1 MFRKMVLFFTVLM
14 ISISIYS
21 GEIKTG
27 SVPGAVVYQGR
38 VEKDN
43 APLNG
48 LVHIIFKIYQYQT
61 GGTPLW
67 TSEEFLTEA
76 KSGIFSITFQPP
88 IDILSKG
95 NQLYLEVV
103 IEGEALSPREAI
115 ESVVYSLVAKKLEDG
130 SSVHFSSI
138 TVGSSS
144 SGRNE
149 KAVIMGGIYTDKVC
163 FKEDNSCVFGTNL
176 GSVSNLTELYSLT
189 NVNLKADVE
198 ARGVGSIIFYTSNTM
213 RAVMTNNG
221 NFGVGVE
228 TPSEKL
234 VVGGNSMINNDLTV
248 YGNLLLSGVLNNGVI
263 KGLNNDQINIG
274 SVNDRID
281 FVINGST
288 TVTVNGDR
296 LGIGV
301 ITPSEALD
309 VNGNIKT
316 NSIMTGSLITIS
328 NEIKSSSGENL
339 IIQNS
344 NLANVGIGTDT
355 PKAKLH
361 VGGSII
367 ADLGI
372 SASTAT
378 FTSDVEVQG
387 DFSANS
393 FGRKVSLSSTT
404 IYGEL
409 NVIGQFSLNNDEIA
423 TRGSTQTFTGQ
434 NTFLH
439 QLLISSNVFISGAI
453 GIGADGLRYTDTP
466 SYLQIG
472 DSYVVSSTATLY
484 MSAGANANSNINFY
498 RGLNRIASLGTDGN
512 NIQLKY
518 GNSNTQ
524 RVYLDDS
531 YFKLYKSTV
540 VISPSASD
548 TSPAIYV
555 DGNSNVGIG
564 TLSSSQERLNV
575 AGKIKLNGLG
585 SGIVFDDGTILT
597 SNNSISVGSIY
608 NPGTVFITANSDN
621 SGSNDS
627 MYFNMG
633 NNTAIFID
641 NASKVG
647 IGTVHPLVALDI
659 MGGDVKIGNTAI
671 YSPIRNG
678 NLMVEGDVVVDGT
691 FKQRSS
697 VPVEFTSL
705 SVSQNVYLSTSAGY
719 NTGIG
724 NQNPQHKL
732 DVTGDI
738 NLTGDLRSNG
748 NIILTSARGLENLS
762 SISSAGTINFSDL
775 QSNRLVATNG
785 SNNLVSVITAANLKS
800 SVTGTTGSA
809 GNLVFSNAPTL
820 TNITVTGWGNF
831 SGGITASSGT
841 FNQTGDYSIIT
852 SSGIKVGGT
861 GTLQVGGLIENSLVA
876 TDASKNLTSSIT
888 SANLA
893 LSVNGI
899 TGSAGN
905 LVFST
910 APTLTDITITGW
922 GNFSGGIT
930 ASSGTFTNTGDY
942 SIITSSGI
950 YIDTGT
956 INLNNSARIIN
967 VPNPQN
973 NQDVATKAYVDQGGE
988 DVSDRGAW
996 LKQGNNIIGSN
1007 NLGST
1012 NDKDV
1017 DFIRDGNTQFS
1028 MTSNG
1033 VAFSVPIISNYSITA
1048 SSGTFNQTGNY
1059 SIITSSG
1066 IKVGGTGTLQVG
1078 GLTANSLVAT
1088 DGSKNLT
1095 SGITAANLK
1104 DSVSGVTGSAG
1115 NLVFST
1121 APTLTNIS
1129 VTGWGNF
1136 SSGITAS
1143 SGTFTNTGDYSIKTS
1158 SGMNISAGTINLNN
1172 SAMIKNSPNPVD
1184 TQDVATKYY
1193 VDNLFGGGGT
1203 EPSAWIITGNNA
1215 GSGRVLGTTNPQS
1228 FNIISN
1234 NIPRITIGDTGI
1246 ITLLS
1251 NTLHTIFVNGITAS
1265 SGTFT
1270 KTGDYSIITSSGI
1283 KINSPGI
1290 IQIGGLAASR
1300 LVATDGS
1307 KNLTNSITS
1316 ANLALSVTDE
1326 TGSGSLVFNTNPSF
1340 TTGITVSGYGNF
1352 TGITASS
1359 GTFTNTGDYSIITS
1373 SGIQIKSQ
1381 GTLQISKYTT
1391 AGFVKN
1397 DANGNLNG
1405 GNSISAGDIT
1415 SGTLPI
1421 SRGGTNKSLVAA
1433 SGGVVWTDSDS
1444 MEVTNAGTVGQV
1456 LLSGGAASPTWG
1468 TLGLNYGGTGANLSG
1483 ASDLPI
1489 KKSGSSLTAAAID
1502 LSGSEVSSTL
1512 PASRGGTGISGAG
1525 GTANRVLLT
1534 TDGST
1539 FSVGTISNN
1548 YLSVGSYINITGVG
1562 TLTAGT
1568 WKGSLIGLTYGG
1580 TNKNLVAASG
1590 GVVWTDSDSMEV
1602 TSAGTAGQVLLSGG
1616 ATSPTWG
1623 TLGLN
1628 YGGTGANLSGA
1639 SDLPIKKSGSSLTAA
1654 AIDLSGSE
1662 VSNTLPASRG
1672 GTGIS
1677 GVGGT
1682 ANRVLLTT
1690 DGSTWT
1696 AGQVNLNS
1704 VQTTGTLPVSRG
1716 GTGNTAF
1723 TDDRP
1728 IIYDSGGSKLISYN
1742 GFNGSFT
1749 VAKSTD
1755 SAQGCM
1761 QLNYQYGIL
1770 ASTATATCP

>member
-14 ISISIYS
+14 MSLSIYS

-27 SVPGAVVYQGR
+27 SVPGSVVYQGR

-138 TVGSSS
+138 TVGRHSVVDT
-144 SGRNE
+144 SGLPQTPT
-149 KAVIMGGIYTDKVC
+149 AIIIDGGIYTNRVC
-163 FKEDNSCVFGTNL
+163 FTETKGCL
-176 GSVSNLTELYSLT
+176 VSNDIGTITGGELSSPSTSYII
-189 NVNLKADVE
+189 ADN
-198 ARGVGSIIFYTSNTM
+198 GNNGNGGIIFRIFESPKAIITHS
-213 RAVMTNNG
+213 G

-228 TPSEKL
+228 TPTEKL
-234 VVGGNSMINNDLTV
+234 VVGGNSIINNDLTV
-248 YGNLLLSGVLNNGVI
+248 YGNLYLSGVLNNGVI

-274 SVNDRID
+274 SANDRID

-288 TVTVNGDR
+288 TITVNGDR

-378 FTSDVEVQG
+378 FTSDVEVLG

-404 IYGEL
+404 IYGGL

-434 NTFLH
+434 NTFLN
-439 QLLISSNVFISGAI
+439 QLLISSNIFVSGAV
-453 GIGADGLRYTDTP
+453 GIGADGLRYTNISP

-498 RGLNRIASLGTDGN
+498 RGTNKIASLGTDGN

-518 GNSNTQ
+518 SNSNTQ
-524 RVYLDDS
+524 RVYLDNS

-597 SNNSISVGSIY
+597 SSNSISVGSIY

-627 MYFNMG
+627 MYLNMG
-633 NNTAIFID
+633 DNTAIFID

-647 IGTVHPLVALDI
+647 IGTIHPLVALDI

-697 VPVEFTSL
+697 IPVEFTSL

-762 SISSAGTINFSDL
+762 SISSAGTINFSAL
-775 QSNRLVATNG
+775 QPNRLVATNG
-785 SNNLVSVITAANLKS
+785 SKNLTSSITSSNLAS
-800 SVTGTTGSA
+800 SVNGITGSA
-809 GNLVFSNAPTL
+809 GNLVFSTAPTL
-820 TNITVTGWGNF
+820 TDITITGWGNF

-841 FNQTGDYSIIT
+841 FTNTDDYSIIT
-852 SSGIKVGGT
+852 SSGIKINSPGII
-861 GTLQVGGLIENSLVA
+861 QIGGLAASSLVA
-876 TDASKNLTSSIT
+876 TDGSKNLTNSIT

-930 ASSGTFTNTGDY
+930 TSSGTFTNTGNY
-942 SIITSSGI
+942 SIKTSSGI
-950 YIDTGT
+950 NISAGT
-956 INLNNSARIIN
+956 INLNNSARIKN
-967 VPNPQN
+967 SPNPQE
-973 NQDVATKAYVDQGGE
+973 NQDVATKWYVDQVGGGA
-988 DVSDRGAW
+988 DDSGAW
-996 LKQGNNIIGSN
+996 VKGGNSIIMKN
-1007 NLGST
+1007 RLGST
-1012 NDKDV
+1012 NNKDV
-1017 DFIRDGNTQFS
+1017 IFIRDDSEQFRMES
-1028 MTSNG
+1028 SDVNFLVKVILNNG
-1033 VAFSVPIISNYSITA
+1033 LDIPVGSLNIS
-1048 SSGTFNQTGNY
+1048 GLTGNR
-1059 SIITSSG
+1059 
-1066 IKVGGTGTLQVG
+1066 
-1078 GLTANSLVAT
+1078 LVAT
-1088 DGSKNLT
+1088 DASKNLT
-1095 SGITAANLK
+1095 NSITSANLASSVNGIT
-1104 DSVSGVTGSAG
+1104 GTAG
-1115 NLVFST
+1115 NLVFSN
-1121 APTLTNIS
+1121 APTLSNITVS
-1129 VTGWGNF
+1129 GWGNF
-1136 SSGITAS
+1136 SGGITAS

-1172 SAMIKNSPNPVD
+1172 SAMIKNSPNPQEN
-1184 TQDVATKYY
+1184 QDVATKWY
-1193 VDNLFGGGGT
+1193 VDQVGGGGSET
-1203 EPSAWIITGNNA
+1203 GAWVKTGNTV
-1215 GSGRVLGTTNPQS
+1215 GSTYNKLGSTNSQDVS
-1228 FNIISN
+1228 FIRN
-1234 NIPRITIGDTGI
+1234 NNEQFKMG
-1246 ITLLS
+1246 
-1251 NTLHTIFVNGITAS
+1251 S
-1265 SGTFT
+1265 SGVTFNV
-1270 KTGDYSIITSSGI
+1270 TSTFSKGI
-1283 KINSPGI
+1283 N
-1290 IQIGGLAASR
+1290 
-1300 LVATDGS
+1300 
-1307 KNLTNSITS
+1307 TS
-1316 ANLALSVTDE
+1316 T
-1326 TGSGSLVFNTNPSF
+1326 
-1340 TTGITVSGYGNF
+1340 ITVSNF
-1352 TGITASS
+1352 
-1359 GTFTNTGDYSIITS
+1359 
-1373 SGIQIKSQ
+1373 
-1381 GTLQISKYTT
+1381 TT
-1391 AGFVKN
+1391 AGFIKN
-1397 DANGNLNG
+1397 NTSGVLSGGNTIVDSDIPSTIVRTSRSINTTSPLSGGGNLSADRTLSVG
-1405 GNSISAGDIT
+1405 GLSSMGTGNYVVGVNNLASVWEYKNIVGVTNEIDITHSAGQIQIGLVNPLSVAKGGTGLSSAGGSSNKVLLTADGSTFSVGTISNNYLSVGSYTNIT
-1415 SGTLPI
+1415 GVGTLTAGTWNANLI
-1421 SRGGTNKSLVAA
+1421 GLAYGGTNKNLTPAN
-1433 SGGVVWTDSDS
+1433 GGVVWTDSDS
-1444 MEVTNAGTVGQV
+1444 MEVTSAGTAGQV

-1483 ASDLPI
+1483 ASNLPI
-1489 KKSGSSLTAAAID
+1489 KKSG
-1502 LSGSEVSSTL
+1502 
-1512 PASRGGTGISGAG
+1512 
-1525 GTANRVLLT
+1525 
-1534 TDGST
+1534 
-1539 FSVGTISNN
+1539 
-1548 YLSVGSYINITGVG
+1548 
-1562 TLTAGT
+1562 
-1568 WKGSLIGLTYGG
+1568 TY
-1580 TNKNLVAASG
+1580 
-1590 GVVWTDSDSMEV
+1590 
-1602 TSAGTAGQVLLSGG
+1602 
-1616 ATSPTWG
+1616 
-1623 TLGLN
+1623 
-1628 YGGTGANLSGA
+1628 
-1639 SDLPIKKSGSSLTAA
+1639 LTAA

-1677 GVGGT
+1677 GAGGT

-1690 DGSTWT
+1690 DGNNWT

-1716 GTGNTAF
+1716 GTNNTTYTSNQFLWYDGTKITHSGYSNSNFANASHNHSTSDITSGTLTIARGGTNATSF
-1723 TDDRP
+1723 TQNNAP
-1728 IIYDSGGSKLISYN
+1728 IIYDGSKLISYN

-1755 SAQGCM
+1755 STQGCM
-1761 QLNYQYGIL
+1761 QLTYQYGIL
-1770 ASTATATCP
+1770 ASTATVTCP

>member
-14 ISISIYS
+14 MSLSIYS

-27 SVPGAVVYQGR
+27 SVPGSVVYQGR

-138 TVGSSS
+138 TVGKHSVVDT
-144 SGRNE
+144 SGLPQTPT
-149 KAVIMGGIYTDKVC
+149 AIIIDGGIYTNRVC
-163 FKEDNSCVFGTNL
+163 FTETKGCL
-176 GSVSNLTELYSLT
+176 VSNDIGTITGGELSSPSTSYII
-189 NVNLKADVE
+189 ADN
-198 ARGVGSIIFYTSNTM
+198 G
-213 RAVMTNNG
+213 NNG
-221 NFGVGVE
+221 NGGIIFRIFESPKAIITHSGNFGIGVE
-228 TPSEKL
+228 TPTEKL
-234 VVGGNSMINNDLTV
+234 VVGGNSIINNDLTV
-248 YGNLLLSGVLNNGVI
+248 YGNLYLSGVLNNGVI

-288 TVTVNGDR
+288 TVTVNGDK

-378 FTSDVEVQG
+378 FTSDVEVLG

-404 IYGEL
+404 IYGGL

-434 NTFLH
+434 NTFLN
-439 QLLISSNVFISGAI
+439 QLLISSNVFVSGAV
-453 GIGADGLRYTDTP
+453 GIGADGLRYTNISP

-498 RGLNRIASLGTDGN
+498 RGTNKIASLGTDGN

-518 GNSNTQ
+518 SNSDIQ
-524 RVYLDDS
+524 RFYLDDS
-531 YFKLYKSTV
+531 YFKVYRSTV
-540 VISPSASD
+540 IISPSAND

-564 TLSSSQERLNV
+564 TLSSSQGRLNV

-585 SGIVFDDGTILT
+585 SGIVFDDGSILT

-621 SGSNDS
+621 NGSNDS
-627 MYFNMG
+627 MYLNMG
-633 NNTAIFID
+633 DNTAIFID

-697 VPVEFTSL
+697 IPVEFTSL
-705 SVSQNVYLSTSAGY
+705 SVSQNVYLSTSSGR
-719 NTGIG
+719 TGIG
-724 NQNPQHKL
+724 TISPNYKL
-732 DVTGDI
+732 DVSGDI

-748 NIILTSARGLENLS
+748 SSILTHAGDLHNLS
-762 SISSAGTINFSDL
+762 SISSAGTINFSAL
-775 QSNRLVATNG
+775 QSNRLVATDG
-785 SNNLVSVITAANLKS
+785 SKNLTSSITSANLAS
-800 SVTGTTGSA
+800 SVNGITGSA
-809 GNLVFSNAPTL
+809 GNLVFSTAPTL
-820 TNITVTGWGNF
+820 TDITITGWGNF

-841 FNQTGDYSIIT
+841 FTNTDDYSIIT
-852 SSGIKVGGT
+852 SSGIKINSPGII
-861 GTLQVGGLIENSLVA
+861 QIGGLAASSLVA
-876 TDASKNLTSSIT
+876 TDGSKNLTNSIT

-893 LSVNGI
+893 SSVNGI

-930 ASSGTFTNTGDY
+930 ASSGTFTNTGNY
-942 SIITSSGI
+942 SIKTSSGMNI
-950 YIDTGT
+950 SAGT

-1017 DFIRDGNTQFS
+1017 DFIRNDGTQFS

-1033 VAFSVPIISNYSITA
+1033 VAFSVPIISNYS
-1048 SSGTFNQTGNY
+1048 
-1059 SIITSSG
+1059 
-1066 IKVGGTGTLQVG
+1066 
-1078 GLTANSLVAT
+1078 
-1088 DGSKNLT
+1088 
-1095 SGITAANLK
+1095 
-1104 DSVSGVTGSAG
+1104 
-1115 NLVFST
+1115 
-1121 APTLTNIS
+1121 
-1129 VTGWGNF
+1129 
-1136 SSGITAS
+1136 
-1143 SGTFTNTGDYSIKTS
+1143 
-1158 SGMNISAGTINLNN
+1158 
-1172 SAMIKNSPNPVD
+1172 
-1184 TQDVATKYY
+1184 
-1193 VDNLFGGGGT
+1193 
-1203 EPSAWIITGNNA
+1203 
-1215 GSGRVLGTTNPQS
+1215 
-1228 FNIISN
+1228 
-1234 NIPRITIGDTGI
+1234 
-1246 ITLLS
+1246 
-1251 NTLHTIFVNGITAS
+1251 ITAS

-1326 TGSGSLVFNTNPSF
+1326 TGTAGNLVFSNAPTLSNITVSGWGNFSSGITASSGTFTNTTDYSIKTSSGMNISAGTINLNNSAMIKNSPNPQENQDVATKWYVDQVGGGGSDTGAWVKTGNTVGSTYNKLGSTNPQDVSFIRNNNEQFKMGGPGVAFSVPIISNYSITASSGTFTSGAIKVSAFSSAGFVKNDGSGVLSGGNSISAGDIPSSNLVVGTGISLTGTLSNRLVGSGSDVTISLNLSNPNSWSATQTFSKGINTSTITVSSLTGSSLVATDGSKNLTSSITSANLASSVTDETGLAGNLVFSNAPTLSNVTVSGWGNFSGGITASSGTFTQTGASNYSIKTSSGIQIGAGTLQVGGLTANSLVATDGSKNLTSSITSANLASSVTDETGLAGNLVFSNAPTLSNITVNGWGNFSGGITASSGTFTNTGDYSIITSSGIKVEGTGTLQVGGLAASRLVATDGSKNLTSSITSANLASSVTDEIGSGSLVFNTNPSF

-1397 DANGNLNG
+1397 DGSGNLSG
-1405 GNSISAGDIT
+1405 GNTISAGDI

-1421 SRGGTNKSLVAA
+1421 AKGGTN
-1433 SGGVVWTDSDS
+1433 
-1444 MEVTNAGTVGQV
+1444 
-1456 LLSGGAASPTWG
+1456 
-1468 TLGLNYGGTGANLSG
+1468 
-1483 ASDLPI
+1483 
-1489 KKSGSSLTAAAID
+1489 
-1502 LSGSEVSSTL
+1502 
-1512 PASRGGTGISGAG
+1512 
-1525 GTANRVLLT
+1525 
-1534 TDGST
+1534 
-1539 FSVGTISNN
+1539 
-1548 YLSVGSYINITGVG
+1548 
-1562 TLTAGT
+1562 
-1568 WKGSLIGLTYGG
+1568 
-1580 TNKNLVAASG
+1580 
-1590 GVVWTDSDSMEV
+1590 
-1602 TSAGTAGQVLLSGG
+1602 
-1616 ATSPTWG
+1616 ATS
-1623 TLGLN
+1623 
-1628 YGGTGANLSGA
+1628 
-1639 SDLPIKKSGSSLTAA
+1639 
-1654 AIDLSGSE
+1654 
-1662 VSNTLPASRG
+1662 
-1672 GTGIS
+1672 
-1677 GVGGT
+1677 
-1682 ANRVLLTT
+1682 
-1690 DGSTWT
+1690 
-1696 AGQVNLNS
+1696 
-1704 VQTTGTLPVSRG
+1704 
-1716 GTGNTAF
+1716 F
-1723 TDDRP
+1723 TPNNAP
-1728 IIYDSGGSKLISYN
+1728 IIYDGSKLESYS

-1749 VAKSTD
+1749 VVTSTTPPQ
-1755 SAQGCM
+1755 SCM
-1761 QLNYQYGIL
+1761 QLTYQYGIL
-1770 ASTATATCP
+1770 ASTATVICP